1 MTFKKAIKLHENVPA
16 DWYYSSIRKNI
27 IQKYVHTR
35 RFNEVSKLIE
45 PTGGKILDIGSADG
59 VFTNVIS
66 KESKAE
72 KIIGI
77 DVLKKSV
84 DWANIHW
91 KDSKMKFY
99 LGDAENL
106 KYEKETFDAIF
117 ALEVLEH
124 VQKPIKVLENIKRLL
139 KINGYAIF
147 LVPAETFLFQFIWF
161 IWVRTRGKV
170 WNDTHI
176 NIFKNNGLTKLCKSV
191 GFKIAEDKK
200 IIFGTLHLIK
210 VRKQ

>member
-1 MTFKKAIKLHENVPA
+1 MSLNNAAKLHESVPA
-16 DWYYSSIRKNI
+16 DWYYRSIKENF

-35 RFNEVSKLIE
+35 RFKEVSKLIE

-59 VFTNVIS
+59 VFTNVVL
-66 KESKAE
+66 KKSKADSV
-72 KIIGI
+72 IGI
-77 DVLKKSV
+77 DVLKRSV
-84 DWANIHW
+84 DWANKHW
-91 KDSKMKFY
+91 KGTKMKFY

-106 KYEKETFDAIF
+106 EFPKDTFDAIF

-124 VQKPIKVLENIKRLL
+124 VEKPLVVLGNIKKLL
-139 KINGYAIF
+139 KKTGYAIF

-161 IWVRTRGKV
+161 FWVRTRGKV

-176 NIFKNNGLTKLCKSV
+176 NIFKNNGLTRICKKA
-191 GFKIAEDKK
+191 GFKIVEDKK

-210 VRKQ
+210 VKK